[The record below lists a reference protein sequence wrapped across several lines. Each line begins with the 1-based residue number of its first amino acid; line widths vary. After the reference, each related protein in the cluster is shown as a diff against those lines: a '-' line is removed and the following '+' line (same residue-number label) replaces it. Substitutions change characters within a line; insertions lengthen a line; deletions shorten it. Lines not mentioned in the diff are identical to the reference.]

1 MWLDNIPK
9 DTQLVAPE
17 CREHFFH
24 GNDTCILLIH
34 GYTGSPHDM
43 LYLGKRLHETG
54 FSVYIPRLPGHG
66 TNHIDFLQSND
77 DQWLRKV
84 VDSYINLKR
93 DFSEVFC
100 CGLSMGGLLTILLAA
115 LFNPKKIALAA
126 PALKASNKLIYLT
139 PLIGLF
145 KKKIKRVDS
154 ENHPEE
160 YLKTL
165 QSEYWDYDWPTKASN
180 LLKLQRLAK
189 GRLHKVH
196 SDCLTICSKN
206 DQSVPLEVLEIIEG
220 RIQSRTKKH
229 LILEKSPHVVVND
242 IEKERVAQEI
252 IDWFS
257 E

>member
-9 DTQLVAPE
+9 ETDLVAPE
-17 CREHFFH
+17 CQEHFFR
-24 GNDTCILLIH
+24 GNEKCVLLIH

-43 LYLGKRLHETG
+43 LYLGKRLHESE

-66 TNHIDFLQSND
+66 TNHVDFLNSNY
-77 DQWLRKV
+77 DQWLRSV
-84 VDSYINLKR
+84 VDAYINLKKE
-93 DFSEVFC
+93 FSEVFC
-100 CGLSMGGLLTILLAA
+100 CGLSMGGLLTLLLAS
-115 LFNPKKIALAA
+115 LFNPPKIALAA
-126 PALKASNKLIYLT
+126 PALKASNNLIYLT

-145 KKKIKRVDS
+145 LKKIKRPVS
-154 ENHPEE
+154 EKHQEE
-160 YLKTL
+160 HLKKL
-165 QSEYWDYDWPTKASN
+165 QDEYWDYDWPTKARD

-189 GRLHKVH
+189 ARLPKIH
-196 SDCLTICSKN
+196 SDCLTIISKN
-206 DQSVPLEVLEIIEG
+206 DQTVPVEVLDIIESG
-220 RIQSRTKKH
+220 IKSQKKER